1 MDENIITERAIGAAI
16 EVHRALGPGLL
27 ESTYQRCLAHE
38 LRLRGIAFE
47 QQVALGL
54 DYKGLLIETA
64 YRADF
69 VVLDAVILE
78 LKAVRGFEPVHAAQL
93 LTYLR
98 WSGLR
103 LGLMINFNVCVLRNG
118 IKRVVNGF

>member
-1 MDENIITERAIGAAI
+1 MDENRITEGVIGAAI

-47 QQVALGL
+47 QQVAVAL
-54 DYKGLLIETA
+54 DYKGLLVESA

-69 VVLDAVILE
+69 VVLNAVILE
-78 LKAVRGFEPVHAAQL
+78 LKAVQQLEPIHGAQL

-98 WSGLR
+98 WSGLK
-103 LGLMINFNVCVLRNG
+103 LGLLINFNVGVLRNG
-118 IKRVVNGF
+118 IKRIVNNF

>member
-1 MDENIITERAIGAAI
+1 MDENRITEGVIGAAI

-47 QQVALGL
+47 QQVAVAL
-54 DYKGLLIETA
+54 DYKGLLVESA

-69 VVLDAVILE
+69 VVLNAVILE
-78 LKAVRGFEPVHAAQL
+78 LKAVQQLEPIHGGQL

-98 WSGLR
+98 WSGLK
-103 LGLMINFNVCVLRNG
+103 LGLLINFNVGVLRNG
-118 IKRVVNGF
+118 IKRIVNNF